1 VTPRLPSDIT
11 IGHLT
16 DGLRA
21 LSRKPRDR
29 TLATIDRTLLES
41 IERRLAQA
49 ATRDRTG
56 RIERDGYPT
65 STLGNGVRSSTPGSR
80 TETAALS
87 RPQRDTHHE
96 LTMFAVVSLTEA
108 VTALTRLSSALNSLD
123 DLTADTRPTPRTCS
137 HCTGK
142 RGSDADLPVWRR
154 GTVGNRLPN
163 NIDLCSPCF
172 HFVEQT
178 ALAGSLTG
186 YLPTDEQIRDH
197 ETRGRWRIRTLRIVG

>member
-1 VTPRLPSDIT
+1 VTRLPSDIT

-29 TLATIDRTLLES
+29 TLAGIDRTLLES

-49 ATRDRTG
+49 VTRDRTG

-65 STLGNGVRSSTPGSR
+65 STLGNGAHSSTPGSR

-87 RPQRDTHHE
+87 QPQRDTHHD
-96 LTMFAVVSLTEA
+96 LTALAVASLTEA
-108 VTALTRLSSALNSLD
+108 VTALGKLSSALNSLD
-123 DLTADTRPTPRTCS
+123 DLTATSVPSPRTCA

-142 RGSDADLPVWRR
+142 RGPDRDLPVWRR
-154 GTVGNRLPN
+154 GTVGNRLPHAT
-163 NIDLCSPCF
+163 DLCSPCF

-178 ALAGSLTG
+178 ALAGSHTG